1 MSSDV
6 NDLGQPGA
14 DDDEPPVVA
23 DKDADGRDEAD
34 DIDEDDPSPKTD
46 VPSESDADE
55 VGGA

>member
-1 MSSDV
+1 MPSDV

-14 DDDEPPVVA
+14 DDEPPVVA

-34 DIDEDDPSPKTD
+34 EIDEDDPPPKTD
-46 VPSESDADE
+46 VPGEPDGDE